1 MKKKYKNLS
10 RHIGRNQFMPTIGH
24 RGVAMLDFP
33 RTPKIFQK
41 RTHLT
46 HNSYMG
52 MMPNWAKVIRKIN
65 VKGCKY

>member
-1 MKKKYKNLS
+1 
-10 RHIGRNQFMPTIGH
+10 MPTIGH

-52 MMPNWAKVIRKIN
+52 HGDDAKLGQSDQEN
-65 VKGCKY
+65 